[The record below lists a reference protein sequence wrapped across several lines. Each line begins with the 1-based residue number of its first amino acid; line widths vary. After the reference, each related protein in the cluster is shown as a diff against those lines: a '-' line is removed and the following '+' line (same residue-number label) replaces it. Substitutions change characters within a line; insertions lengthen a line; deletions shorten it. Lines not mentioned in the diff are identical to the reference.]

1 MKVSTRGRYALRLM
15 IDLAEHGP
23 GEVVP
28 LKDIS
33 KRQDISTKY
42 LEHIVTL
49 LCKAGFLKS
58 IRGSQGGY
66 MLTREPNKYTVGAIL
81 RVTEGSLSPV
91 TCIEERPNQC
101 ERSNNCPT
109 VDFWKGLNKVIN
121 DYADKITL
129 TDLVN
134 RSEKSIQNNYI
145 I

>member
-49 LCKAGFLKS
+49 LCKDGFLKS

>member
-66 MLTREPNKYTVGAIL
+66 MLTKEPNKYTVGAIL

>member
-66 MLTREPNKYTVGAIL
+66 MLTKEPNKYTVGAIL

-134 RSEKSIQNNYI
+134 RFEKSIQNNYI

>member
-66 MLTREPNKYTVGAIL
+66 MLTKEPNKYTVGAIL

-134 RSEKSIQNNYI
+134 RCEKSIQNNYI

>member
-66 MLTREPNKYTVGAIL
+66 MLTKEPNKYTVGAIL

-134 RSEKSIQNNYI
+134 RFEKSIQNTYI

>member
-66 MLTREPNKYTVGAIL
+66 MLTKEPNKYTVGAIL

-134 RSEKSIQNNYI
+134 RSEKSIQSNYI